1 MHTRRICVTT
11 GLFSSAPFSYSRYTV
26 ARLPYRRP
34 SFDFTTGSGCN
45 STSLRTD
52 SRRLAALATRRIC
65 LPSAVIGHDRVDFP
79 SAREG
84 RFHGRVKVAPRN
96 RWCKRR
102 IGIFGGI
109 FELVLRDKFG
119 EISTVT
125 WAGHDFHEIS
135 VITRGIRA
143 ASHAPSPS
151 SVDREL
157 LLSMRRKCRGKFRN
171 FFG

>member
-65 LPSAVIGHDRVDFP
+65 LPWSATIEWIFPRPGRDVFTVGWKWRRVIDDAKDASEFSG
-79 SAREG
+79 E
-84 RFHGRVKVAPRN
+84 
-96 RWCKRR
+96 
-102 IGIFGGI
+102 

-143 ASHAPSPS
+143 APHAPSPS